1 MEKMLIHGGKK
12 LSGEVVIGGAK
23 NSTVA
28 LIPAAI
34 LSRTPVTLD
43 SVPHIQDVYNLM
55 AILDDMNV

>member
-23 NSTVA
+23 NNTVA

-34 LSRTPVTLD
+34 LSRTRSHLIQF
-43 SVPHIQDVYNLM
+43 HIFRM
-55 AILDDMNV
+55 SII